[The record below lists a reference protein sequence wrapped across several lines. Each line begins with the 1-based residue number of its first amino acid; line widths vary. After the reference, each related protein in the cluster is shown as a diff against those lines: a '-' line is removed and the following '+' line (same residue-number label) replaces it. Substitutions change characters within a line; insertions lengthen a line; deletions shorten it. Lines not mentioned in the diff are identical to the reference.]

1 MRREKLIFLSLLT
14 VLFLSLCGCDTK
26 IVTSPPEDRNV
37 GESMFVEVEDAALW
51 IIVYHKD
58 TKVMYAVSKLS
69 SGAGHFTVLVNPDGS
84 PMIWEE

>member
-14 VLFLSLCGCDTK
+14 VLFLSLCGCDTQT
-26 IVTSPPEDRNV
+26 VTSPPEDRNV

>member
-14 VLFLSLCGCDTK
+14 VLFLSLCGCDT
-26 IVTSPPEDRNV
+26 ITVTSPHEDRNV

>member
-26 IVTSPPEDRNV
+26 TVTPSEDRNI

>member
-14 VLFLSLCGCDTK
+14 VLFLSLCGCDIK
-26 IVTSPPEDRNV
+26 NGPSHEDRNV

>member
-26 IVTSPPEDRNV
+26 TVTSPEDRNV

-84 PMIWEE
+84 PMTWEE

>member
-26 IVTSPPEDRNV
+26 TVTPPEDRNI

-58 TKVMYAVSKLS
+58 TKVMYTVSKLS

-84 PMIWEE
+84 LMIWEE

>member
-14 VLFLSLCGCDTK
+14 VLFLSLCGCDIKTGP
-26 IVTSPPEDRNV
+26 SHEDRNV
-37 GESMFVEVEDAALW
+37 GESMFVEVENAALW